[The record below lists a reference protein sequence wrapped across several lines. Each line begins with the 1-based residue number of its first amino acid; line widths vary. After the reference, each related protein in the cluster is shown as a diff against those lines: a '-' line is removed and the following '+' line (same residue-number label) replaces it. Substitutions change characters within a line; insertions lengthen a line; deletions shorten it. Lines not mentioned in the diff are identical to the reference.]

1 MSLAIAGI
9 RFRPGALFGRKR
21 IGKLVLRGGEMNV
34 GRLVVEAAKDW
45 LDDKAPRL
53 GAALSYYTAFSL
65 PPLLVALIGIAG
77 IAFGADVV
85 SDRLVEQMGGL
96 MGSESAELL
105 GNAIAEARQTTG
117 TGWAVGLG
125 VVVLVIAASG
135 VFAQL
140 QDALNTIWDVR
151 PQPGGGIWR
160 LLQKRLLS
168 LAAVL
173 GAGFLLLVSLA
184 VSTATAAL
192 AELAGSIE
200 SLAPFVAVLD
210 IAISLLVVTALFA
223 LIFKYLPDVTIKWG
237 DVWVGA
243 SITSVL
249 FIVGKFAI
257 GFYLGTSD
265 VGSAYGVAGSLI
277 IILVWIYYSAL
288 IVFFGAEFTQV
299 WAQRH
304 DGAATPVAGAES
316 AFSGTREVSA
326 RQQHRESAP
335 GWMVLGAFF
344 SGWLLGRRRSK

>member
-1 MSLAIAGI
+1 
-9 RFRPGALFGRKR
+9 
-21 IGKLVLRGGEMNV
+21 MNI
-34 GRLVVEAAKDW
+34 GRLVVDAGKDW

-85 SDRLVEQMGGL
+85 SDRLVDQMRGL
-96 MGSESAELL
+96 VGAESADLL
-105 GNAIAEARQTTG
+105 GEAIAEAQETTG
-117 TGWAVGLG
+117 PGWAVALG
-125 VVVLVIAASG
+125 VALLVIAASG

-151 PQPGGGIWR
+151 PKPGGGIWR
-160 LLQKRLLS
+160 LIQKRLLS

-192 AELAGSIE
+192 ADLAGGIE

-210 IAISLLVVTALFA
+210 VAFSLLVVTVLFA
-223 LIFKYLPDVTIKWG
+223 LIFKFLPDVRIRWG
-237 DVWVGA
+237 DVWLGA
-243 SITSVL
+243 FLTAGL
-249 FIVGKFAI
+249 FIIGKIAI

-277 IILVWIYYSAL
+277 IIMVWIYYSAL
-288 IVFFGAEFTQV
+288 IVFFGAELTQV
-299 WAQRH
+299 WSKRH
-304 DGAATPVAGAES
+304 ESSVTPVTGAES
-316 AFSGTREVSA
+316 VPSGQTGLAPKREP
-326 RQQHRESAP
+326 AP
-335 GWMVLGAFF
+335 GWMVLGAFL
-344 SGWLLGRRRSK
+344 SGLLLGRRRSR